1 MSLESE
7 LIIAR
12 RRLVQRLGLW
22 RIAAVL
28 LGLALLL
35 VLAVQGES
43 DGVGKKQ
50 VARVEVSGLI
60 TDDLK
65 LQKLLKKLAKSDK
78 VKAVV
83 LRIDSPGGTTAGGE
97 ALYLRIRE
105 LSEKKPVVAV
115 FGTVAA
121 SAAYMTGLACDR
133 IFTRGSSITG
143 SVGVLVQWP
152 DLTDLMTKLGVNY
165 EELKSGPLKATPNPF
180 KRDDPKN
187 YEPMRELVKDT
198 FDWFVGLVKERRN
211 VDVAAIPG
219 LKDGRIYTGRQAV
232 AYGLADEIGG
242 EDEAIKW
249 LEREKGIEKDLPVV
263 DQESESAFS
272 FSPLSSMAAALA
284 GRLGLTGLAA
294 LLGPLD
300 GVRHGSSNGLMSLW
314 RPQLG
319 AE

>member
-1 MSLESE
+1 MSLDSE

-12 RRLVQRLGLW
+12 RRLVQKLGLW
-22 RIAAVL
+22 RIVAVL

-35 VLAVQGES
+35 VLAVRGEA
-43 DGVGKKQ
+43 DGLSGKQ
-50 VARVEVSGLI
+50 IARVEIGGLI
-60 TDDLK
+60 SDDIELH
-65 LQKLLKKLAKSDK
+65 KLLKKLAKSDR
-78 VKAVV
+78 VKAVL

-97 ALYLRIRE
+97 ALYQRVRE

-152 DLTDLMTKLGVNY
+152 DVTDLMTKLGVNY

-180 KRDDPKN
+180 RRDDPKH

-198 FDWFVGLVKERRN
+198 FEWFVGLVKERRG
-211 VDVAAIPG
+211 VDIAAIPG
-219 LKDGRIYTGRQAV
+219 LRDGRIYTGRQAV

-242 EDEAIKW
+242 EDEAIRW
-249 LEREKGIEKDLPVV
+249 LEREKKIAKDLPVV
-263 DQESESAFS
+263 DRKPDSTLS
-272 FSPLSSMAAALA
+272 FNPLSSMLAEAA
-284 GRLGLTGLAA
+284 GRLGLSRLAA
-294 LLGPLD
+294 LIAPGD
-300 GVRHGSSNGLMSLW
+300 AARHGSANGLLSVW
-314 RPQLG
+314 RPQLAG
-319 AE
+319 E